1 MEFTTLDTTHTTG
14 IHTTEAGT
22 VAVYPNPAH
31 GAVTIEVMSPAT
43 VTLFTLSGRA
53 VNTWEMDTGTMTID
67 LTTVPQGAYFV
78 RVVTRN
84 DVTVSKLI
92 VE

>member
-1 MEFTTLDTTHTTG
+1 
-14 IHTTEAGT
+14 
-22 VAVYPNPAH
+22 
-31 GAVTIEVMSPAT
+31 
-43 VTLFTLSGRA
+43 
-53 VNTWEMDTGTMTID
+53 MTID